1 MSKKKTPFKKSYID
15 VIITEELEQLGYNIN
30 WFRRA
35 SECLEKDKLSYDD
48 RDRLISEID
57 KVYQYLLDK
66 ILDSLCNC
74 ADLKVEALALKAIGN
89 SQQIR
94 RGIRKRK
101 EVK

>member
-15 VIITEELEQLGYNIN
+15 VIVTEELELLGYNIN

-35 SECLEKDKLSYDD
+35 TECLEKDKLSYDD
-48 RDRLISEID
+48 KDKLITEID
-57 KVYQYLLDK
+57 SVYQFLLDK

-74 ADLKVEALALKAIGN
+74 ADLKVAIIALKAIGY
-89 SQQIR
+89 SQQIK

-101 EVK
+101 GVK